1 MRLHLVSD
9 VHGAVEPLRRAG
21 QGADALICLGD
32 LLCFI
37 DYFDYDA
44 GVFGSLFGPDA
55 VARLVELRT
64 AGKFDEARA
73 WSRSLWASLPD
84 SRTAM
89 DEAIDGQYAD
99 LFAAM
104 PTPTYA
110 TYGNVDIP
118 DRWAE
123 YAHSGVQILDGEV
136 TEIGGLR
143 FGFVGGGLQTPMR
156 TPYEISEDAYAVK
169 VAALGPVDVL
179 CAHIPP
185 AIPELTYDVV
195 ARRLER
201 GSLALR
207 EAILEH
213 QPALAFFGHVH
224 QPLAGRFRIGRTEC
238 VNVGHFARTK
248 VPYVLNV

>member
-9 VHGAVEPLRRAG
+9 VHGAAEPLRRAG
-21 QGADALICLGD
+21 DGADALICLGD

-37 DYFDYDA
+37 DYFDYDG

-64 AGKFDEARA
+64 ARRFDEARD
-73 WSRSLWASLPD
+73 WSRALWGGLPD
-84 SRTAM
+84 ARTAM
-89 DEAIDGQYAD
+89 DEAIDGQYAE

-118 DRWAE
+118 DRWPRH
-123 YAHSGVQILDGEV
+123 AHAGVAILDGAV
-136 TEIGGLR
+136 AEIGGLR
-143 FGFVGGGLQTPMR
+143 FGFVGGGLETPMR
-156 TPYEISEDAYAVK
+156 TPYELPESDYAAK
-169 VAALGPVDVL
+169 VAALGAVDVL

-185 AIPELTYDVV
+185 AVPELTYDVL

-201 GSLALR
+201 GSVALR
-207 EAILEH
+207 DAILEH
-213 QPALAFFGHVH
+213 QPALMFFGHVH
-224 QPLAGRFRIGRTEC
+224 QPLVARSRIGRTEC
-238 VNVGHFARTK
+238 INVGHFARTK
-248 VPYVLNV
+248 TPYVLDL

>member
-1 MRLHLVSD
+1 MKLHLVSD

-21 QGADALICLGD
+21 EEADALICLGD

-37 DYFDYDA
+37 DYFDYDG

-64 AGKFDEARA
+64 AGRFDEARN
-73 WSRSLWASLPD
+73 WSRSLWGGLPD

-89 DEAIDGQYAD
+89 DEAIDRQYAE

-118 DRWAE
+118 DRWSKH
-123 YAHSGVQILDGEV
+123 AHPGVQILDGEV
-136 TEIGGLR
+136 VEIGGLR

-156 TPYEISEDAYAVK
+156 TPYEISENDYRAK
-169 VAALGPVDVL
+169 VEALGPVDVL

-185 AIPELTYDVV
+185 AIPDLTYDVL

-201 GSLALR
+201 GSHALR

-213 QPALAFFGHVH
+213 QPALMFFGHVH
-224 QPLAGRFRIGRTEC
+224 QPLSARVRIGRTEC
-238 VNVGHFARTK
+238 INVGHFARTK
-248 VPYVLNV
+248 APYVLDV

>member
-21 QGADALICLGD
+21 ADADALICLGD
-32 LLCFI
+32 LLCFL
-37 DYFDYDA
+37 DYYDYDA

-64 AGKFDEARA
+64 ARRFSEARD
-73 WSRSLWASLPD
+73 WSRTLWEGLPD
-84 SRTAM
+84 GRAAL
-89 DEAIDGQYAD
+89 DAAIERQYAD
-99 LFAAM
+99 MFAAM

-118 DRWAE
+118 ALWE
-123 YAHSGVQILDGEV
+123 EHAHPGVQIVDGEV
-136 TEIGGLR
+136 VEIGGLR

-156 TPYEISEDAYAVK
+156 TPHELSDADYAAK

-185 AIPELTYDVV
+185 AVPVLTYDVI

-201 GSLALR
+201 GSTALY

-213 QPALAFFGHVH
+213 QPALMFFGHVH
-224 QPLAGRFRIGRTEC
+224 QPLASRTRIGRTEC

-248 VPYVLNV
+248 TAYVLDL